1 MSVHAGGNDS
11 VVLRRV
17 MMDAQSDD
25 EISDSENFQ
34 DIRMELNATGH
45 NLVSPFFVLSLKPV

>member
-1 MSVHAGGNDS
+1 MSVHRSGNES

-45 NLVSPFFVLSLKPV
+45 NLVSLFFLCK